1 MWSLLLFSGKCMS
14 ADCRALNTSDVLS
27 ETEKASTRR
36 GDHKSSGPR
45 SIYKLCLIEVL
56 MVILWSLKFT
66 AIDYENS
73 RGSPRSPN
81 LSTWAWRTL
90 TMSSLNDLHCR
101 KDDTSVTAPFS
112 SMETTL
118 TGMATVRPVR
128 IAVLIISVSWIWKK
142 GRGRMRESMSQ
153 EVSRSSLFQRP
164 ECSGLNC
171 LIKCKNSIYIKV
183 KSNELSSLS
192 KKNVRAI

>member
-1 MWSLLLFSGKCMS
+1 MWPLLLFSGKFCS
-14 ADCRALNTSDVLS
+14 AEHWTLVMYCLRLKSHRSLEGIT
-27 ETEKASTRR
+27 KAVA
-36 GDHKSSGPR
+36 
-45 SIYKLCLIEVL
+45 YKLRLNEVL
-56 MVILWSLKFT
+56 MVILWSLKLT

-73 RGSPRSPN
+73 RGSPWSVN

-90 TMSSLNDLHCR
+90 TMSSLNDLHCI

-128 IAVLIISVSWIWKK
+128 TAVLIISVSWIWKK
-142 GRGRMRESMSQ
+142 ERGRMRENMSQ

-164 ECSGLNC
+164 ECSG
-171 LIKCKNSIYIKV
+171 KPWSQG
-183 KSNELSSLS
+183 
-192 KKNVRAI
+192 